1 MTYKISM
8 NITPGQIEELI
19 NQLPAKDKIA
29 LSKKLMEANAKKA
42 VRGILK
48 RADSRKGHR
57 PSINEIIQEIHDY
70 RKAKNARRH

>member
-1 MTYKISM
+1 MTYKVSM

-19 NQLPAKDKIA
+19 NQLPARDKVA
-29 LSKKLMEANAKKA
+29 LSKKLAETTAKKT

-48 RADSRKGHR
+48 RVDNRKGRR
-57 PSINEIIQEIHDY
+57 PSINEIIQEIRDY